1 MANLWSLSMLYLSN
15 SKLTTLPVAIGKIK
29 SLTCI
34 NLDNST
40 NICSIQSI
48 NGLPNLH
55 MLSTLNC
62 GITNILLN
70 LPNICYLDMS
80 NNRLTNLVGI
90 KTLAQIQQI
99 KEFASLRI
107 NNNTLADLPSVIYNI
122 TALVYLDIRNNL
134 F

>member
-90 KTLAQIQQI
+90 KTLG
-99 KEFASLRI
+99 SNYYRL
-107 NNNTLADLPSVIYNI
+107 
-122 TALVYLDIRNNL
+122 
-134 F
+134 